1 MYKTEIAFVEAVR
14 EKNHE
19 DAVRN
24 FEDIFKNLVKFYNSN
39 QRAVKNHL
47 INLNGILYRSY
58 KDDSNLEKVY
68 EKRSELNEIIE
79 YAEDIND
86 LRNKCLTMISEYIE
100 LFNGNTLKTN
110 NNTVNEAINFMKKN
124 LHEDLSLGT
133 VAQNIH
139 ISKSYLSSLL
149 AKHTKSSFPELM
161 TEMRISNAKY
171 LLKNTNI
178 SILDISYKCGYNS
191 QSYFCS
197 TFKKIT
203 GYTPTDYRETSNN
216 D

>member
-19 DAVRN
+19 DAVKN
-24 FEDIFKNLVKFYNSN
+24 FEDIFKNLLKFYNTN

-58 KDDSNLEKVY
+58 KDDSNLDKVY

-79 YAEDIND
+79 CAEDVND

-110 NNTVNEAINFMKKN
+110 NNTVNEAINFMKDN

-161 TEMRISNAKY
+161 TDMRINNAKY

-203 GYTPTDYRETSNN
+203 GYTPTDYRESGNN

>member
-24 FEDIFKNLVKFYNSN
+24 FENIFKNLLNFYDTN

-58 KDDSNLEKVY
+58 KDDSDLEKVY
-68 EKRSELNEIIE
+68 QKRSEINEVIE
-79 YAEDIND
+79 QAKDIND
-86 LRNKCLTMISEYIE
+86 LRNNCLKMISEYIE
-100 LFNGNTLKTN
+100 LFNGDTIKTN
-110 NNTVNEAINFMKKN
+110 NNTVNEAINFMKEH

-133 VAQNIH
+133 VANKIH

-161 TEMRISNAKY
+161 TEMRINNAKY
-171 LLKNTNI
+171 LLKNTNN

-197 TFKKIT
+197 TFKKVT
-203 GYTPTDYRETSNN
+203 GHTPTDYREFDNN
-216 D
+216 

>member
-19 DAVRN
+19 DAVRH
-24 FEDIFKNLVKFYNSN
+24 FENIFKSLLNFYETN

-47 INLNGILYRSY
+47 INLNGILYKSY
-58 KDDSNLEKVY
+58 KDDTDLEKVFQ
-68 EKRSELNEIIE
+68 KRSEINEVIE
-79 YAEDIND
+79 KAEDIND
-86 LRNKCLTMISEYIE
+86 LRNNCLKMISEYIE
-100 LFNGNTLKTN
+100 LFNGDTIKTN
-110 NNTVNEAINFMKKN
+110 NNTVNEAINFMKEH
-124 LHEDLSLGT
+124 LHEDLSLGV
-133 VAQNIH
+133 VANKIH

-161 TEMRISNAKY
+161 TEMRINNAKY
-171 LLKNTNI
+171 LLKNTNN

-197 TFKKIT
+197 TFKKVT
-203 GYTPTDYRETSNN
+203 GQTPTDYREI
-216 D
+216 DHI